1 MRVNRIGAI
10 CAFVLTFQFLATLAW
25 IVVSLPADGLGG
37 LDQLVD
43 AMAAFF
49 TAYATRPVPF
59 AILNLYNASFAITAV
74 VLVIILRER
83 LAQARLKMQL
93 AVIAI
98 SVAAALFLA
107 SGIIPIV
114 SGPTLVKL
122 NDASALRATIGVV
135 AGLVL
140 AATTA
145 AGFGVTLTA
154 WSGFETGRLPVAMC
168 WLMIIG
174 GLMEIAEFTVPIF
187 LILDPALGT
196 VWSLWL
202 GFFLWRTDS

>member
-1 MRVNRIGAI
+1 MRLNRIGAI
-10 CAFVLTFQFLATLAW
+10 CAFVLTIQFLATLGW
-25 IVVSLPADGLGG
+25 IVVSLPAEGLGG
-37 LDQLVD
+37 LDKLAD

-49 TAYATRPVPF
+49 KAYATRTLPF
-59 AILNLYNASFAITAV
+59 MILNLYNASFAFTAV

-83 LAQARLKMQL
+83 LAQARLKMQFS
-93 AVIAI
+93 VIAI

-114 SGPTLVKL
+114 SGRTLVEL
-122 NDASALRATIGVV
+122 NDVSALRATIGVV
-135 AGLVL
+135 TGLVL

-145 AGFGVTLTA
+145 AGFGVALTA
-154 WSGFETGRLPVAMC
+154 WSGLETGRLPAIMC

-174 GLMEIAEFTVPIF
+174 GLMEIAEFTAPLF
-187 LILDPALGT
+187 LILDPSIGT

-202 GFFLWRTDS
+202 GFFLWRTDA